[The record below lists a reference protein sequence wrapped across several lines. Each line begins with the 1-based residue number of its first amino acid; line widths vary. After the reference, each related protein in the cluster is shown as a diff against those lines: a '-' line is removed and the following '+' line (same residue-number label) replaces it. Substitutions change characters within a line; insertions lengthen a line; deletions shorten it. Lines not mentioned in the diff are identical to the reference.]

1 MVAARPG
8 KEEYEPMQ
16 NPRKPVAMLA
26 MLAWLVIYVVAV
38 GSLSGQIG
46 ALSGWLQMPL
56 YILAGT
62 LWILPLKPLFA
73 WMNAVEPPEED

>member
-26 MLAWLVIYVVAV
+26 MLAWLVIYIVIV
-38 GSLSGQIG
+38 GSLSGP
-46 ALSGWLQMPL
+46 AATLPGWVQMIF

-62 LWILPLKPLFA
+62 LWIVPLKPLFA